1 MSLSQSIPVLEQEIK
16 YLRRDLE
23 RARDDKHKAEDD
35 LRAYLSKSEAVST
48 AERVTPSDAIMK
60 LTRERDQAIRER
72 DQADLDKQK
81 AIAEKEQAA
90 ESCTAMRKQVKNLLA
105 QISENNVERAD
116 STKRRQTTVEDAINP
131 SPEFQASL
139 ARQRKSIKQQRL
151 YDGPFGYPQQ
161 PIYFPGPTAEEEE
174 SDPEER
180 AARKKAILLAA
191 SEEYRAR
198 DEEKARKLK
207 ATADENAKRAAHGT
221 SGVTQKASTFPNPFA
236 PKSTHTDEPGVLSLG
251 EKRKADEALL
261 PSANAPKKRMTI
273 RQRSPPS

>member
-1 MSLSQSIPVLEQEIK
+1 MSLPQSIPVLEQEIK

-35 LRAYLSKSEAVST
+35 LRAYLSKSEAAST
-48 AERVTPSDAIMK
+48 AERVTSSDAIMK

-90 ESCTAMRKQVKNLLA
+90 ESCTAMRTQVKSLLA
-105 QISENNVERAD
+105 QISENKVEGD
-116 STKRRQTTVEDAINP
+116 NSTKRRQTTIEDAI
-131 SPEFQASL
+131 AL
-139 ARQRKSIKQQRL
+139 QRESIKQQRL
-151 YDGPFGYPQQ
+151 YDGPFGNPQR
-161 PIYFPGPTAEEEE
+161 PIYFPDPTAEEEE
-174 SDPEER
+174 SDQEER

-191 SEEYRAR
+191 RQEYRAR

-207 ATADENAKRAAHGT
+207 ATADENAKRAAHGKP
-221 SGVTQKASTFPNPFA
+221 GVTQKASTFPNPFA
-236 PKSTHTDEPGVLSLG
+236 SKSTHTDEPGVLSLG

-261 PSANAPKKRMTI
+261 PSADAPKKRMTI

>member
-1 MSLSQSIPVLEQEIK
+1 MSLPQSIPVLEQEIK

-35 LRAYLSKSEAVST
+35 LRAYLTKSEAAST
-48 AERVTPSDAIMK
+48 AERVTSSDAIMK

-90 ESCTAMRKQVKNLLA
+90 ESCTAMRTQVKSLLA
-105 QISENNVERAD
+105 QISENKV
-116 STKRRQTTVEDAINP
+116 
-131 SPEFQASL
+131 
-139 ARQRKSIKQQRL
+139 
-151 YDGPFGYPQQ
+151 
-161 PIYFPGPTAEEEE
+161 
-174 SDPEER
+174 
-180 AARKKAILLAA
+180 RKKAILLAA
-191 SEEYRAR
+191 RQEYRAR

-207 ATADENAKRAAHGT
+207 ATADENAKRAAHGKP
-221 SGVTQKASTFPNPFA
+221 GVTQKASTFPNPFA
-236 PKSTHTDEPGVLSLG
+236 SKSTHTDEPGVLSLG

-261 PSANAPKKRMTI
+261 PSADAPKKRMTI